1 MVGIEGQSL
10 GIELR
15 DKIEG
20 QSWETELR
28 DRNEEQKG
36 MDKKQGK

>member
-20 QSWETELR
+20 QKRGTE
-28 DRNEEQKG
+28 RNREEAG
-36 MDKKQGK
+36 